1 MPAVF
6 GRHRRRFAVLAA
18 PLLAAA
24 ALTVLAAPVARAETV
39 TVTTDEARIMKMP
52 SNVATIV
59 IGNPL
64 VADASLQ
71 AGGILVVTGK
81 SFGSTNLL
89 ALDRTGRVVMDKSIQ
104 VLGPS
109 GANLV
114 VVYKG
119 AERESYA
126 CAPECERRLTLG
138 DSTAYFN
145 QILSQS
151 GARTDQA
158 QKAPPQPR

>member
-1 MPAVF
+1 MSAMF
-6 GRHRRRFAVLAA
+6 GRQRRRFAALSAT
-18 PLLAAA
+18 LLAV
-24 ALTVLAAPVARAETV
+24 ALFITIVAQAVRAETF

-52 SNVATIV
+52 DSVATIV

-89 ALDRTGRVVMDKSIQ
+89 ALDRTGRVVMDKTLQ
-104 VLGPS
+104 VLGPAS
-109 GANLV
+109 ANMV

-126 CAPECERRLTLG
+126 CAPDCERRLTVG
-138 DSTAYFN
+138 DSTNYFN
-145 QILSQS
+145 QILSQT
-151 GARTDQA
+151 GTRTDRA
-158 QKAPPQPR
+158 QRPPPP

>member
-6 GRHRRRFAVLAA
+6 GRQKRRFAVLATT
-18 PLLAAA
+18 LLAAA
-24 ALTVLAAPVARAETV
+24 ALIVLVAPGAHADSVSV
-39 TVTTDEARIMKMP
+39 TPDEARIMKMP
-52 SNVATIV
+52 DSVATIV

-64 VADASLQ
+64 IADASLQ

-89 ALDRTGRVVMDKSIQ
+89 ALDRTGRVVMDKT
-104 VLGPS
+104 VEVHAVA

-114 VVYKG
+114 VVYRG
-119 AERESYA
+119 VARESYA
-126 CAPECERRLTLG
+126 CSPQCEPRLTLG
-138 DSTAYFN
+138 DSAPYFS

-151 GARTDQA
+151 GLRNDQA
-158 QKAPPQPR
+158 QKQPAR